1 MMKTRTIVCLA
12 VAAVGYGAFLHAAKA
27 GGQAEPPAPAL
38 PMEFAIPAIPA
49 MPELPAIPATP
60 SMPAVPAIH
69 LAMPRSAEMAAIGRM
84 PEIPVLPALPVLPDI
99 SPEEKLDGMS
109 ISLGHGHDGPADSC
123 EDLRIRLHDEKPVL
137 EQEERS
143 VSKAQASVL
152 RVHPMRN
159 SGAQVTGWD
168 KDTYSITAC
177 KAAIGSDARQ
187 LLAQI
192 KLKVEGGEVSVE
204 GPSREEED
212 WTVYL
217 LVRTPKSADVELTTH
232 NGPATFYKV
241 DGKITA
247 RAENGPISVD
257 SCTGEAD
264 ISAVNG
270 PLSFSGAGGKLRLH
284 TENGPISVAIG
295 GSSWNG
301 GGLVADA
308 VNGPLSLHVPSG
320 FQSAFLVESSEHSPV
335 SCHASICAETRRTW
349 DDEHRRIEYGS
360 GTPVIRLSTRNG
372 PISVD

>member
-1 MMKTRTIVCLA
+1 MKTRTIVCLT
-12 VAAVGYGAFLHAAKA
+12 VAAVGYGAFLHGAKA
-27 GGQAEPPAPAL
+27 RGQSELPAPVL
-38 PMEFAIPAIPA
+38 PMEFAMPA
-49 MPELPAIPATP
+49 
-60 SMPAVPAIH
+60 MPAVPAIPNQ
-69 LAMPRSAEMAAIGRM
+69 LAMPRIPEVAALAAM
-84 PEIPVLPALPVLPDI
+84 PEIPALPEMPDL
-99 SPEEKLDGMS
+99 SSVHELDGMN
-109 ISLGHGHDGPADSC
+109 ISLGHRHDGPADSC
-123 EDLRIRLHDEKPVL
+123 DDLRIRLRDEKPVM

-143 VSKAQASVL
+143 VTKAQASVL

-177 KAAIGSDARQ
+177 KAAIGSDAQR
-187 LLAQI
+187 LLSQI

-204 GPSREEED
+204 GPSRDGDD

-232 NGPATFYKV
+232 NGPASFYNV

-247 RAENGPISVD
+247 RAENGPISMENC
-257 SCTGEAD
+257 SGEAD
-264 ISAVNG
+264 VSAVNG

-284 TENGPISVAIG
+284 TENGPISVAVG
-295 GSSWNG
+295 GSSWKG

-320 FQSAFLVESSEHSPV
+320 FQSAFLVESSEHAPM
-335 SCHASICAETRRTW
+335 SCHASICSETRRTW